1 MNSTVEPGN
10 KNRTLLFL
18 SAAVLLAMSVWFSAS
33 AVVPQLTLEW
43 ALSGASQA
51 WLTMS
56 VQIGFVVG
64 ALTLAVF
71 NVADRVD
78 APRLVAVSAVVA
90 ATCNAAIPAFSDGA
104 TSAIFFRFL
113 TGAALAGVYPPGM
126 KIMAS
131 WCREDRGLCIGLLV
145 GALTIGSGVPH
156 LLAGLSGEGLFDGAG
171 ASAAGVPGMHSWQVV
186 LYGTSVLSVFAAL
199 IVWFCIRT
207 GPFVSK
213 ASAFDW
219 RNAASGFTHRAT
231 RLANFGYF
239 GHMWELYAVWAW
251 VPLMLV
257 AAYSA
262 AGWSTGAARFAAFGV
277 FLIGGA
283 SSLLAGRWADRF
295 GRTKVT
301 GASLL
306 VSGVCCLI
314 VGLFFHS
321 PVALTVVCLVWG
333 FSVIADSAQ
342 FSTAVSELADPRYV
356 GTALTIQ
363 TSLGFLLTLFTIR
376 LIPVLVERVGWDYA
390 FLVLALGPI
399 FGIWSMLRLRRLP
412 ESSLLASGN
421 R

>member
-171 ASAAGVPGMHSWQVV
+171 ASAAGVPGMPS
-186 LYGTSVLSVFAAL
+186 
-199 IVWFCIRT
+199 
-207 GPFVSK
+207 
-213 ASAFDW
+213 
-219 RNAASGFTHRAT
+219 
-231 RLANFGYF
+231 
-239 GHMWELYAVWAW
+239 
-251 VPLMLV
+251 
-257 AAYSA
+257 
-262 AGWSTGAARFAAFGV
+262 
-277 FLIGGA
+277 
-283 SSLLAGRWADRF
+283 
-295 GRTKVT
+295 
-301 GASLL
+301 
-306 VSGVCCLI
+306 
-314 VGLFFHS
+314 
-321 PVALTVVCLVWG
+321 
-333 FSVIADSAQ
+333 
-342 FSTAVSELADPRYV
+342 
-356 GTALTIQ
+356 
-363 TSLGFLLTLFTIR
+363 
-376 LIPVLVERVGWDYA
+376 
-390 FLVLALGPI
+390 
-399 FGIWSMLRLRRLP
+399 
-412 ESSLLASGN
+412 
-421 R
+421 